1 MAAKKLKLAGV
12 IKKIDA
18 KTNGV
23 ELSIKDV
30 QCEDEVFI
38 ALKRFAVKKKKD
50 EETVAITVELVQEK
64 LAGMEP

>member
-12 IKKIDA
+12 IKKVDA

-38 ALKRFAVKKKKD
+38 ALKKYAVKKKKY
-50 EETVAITVELVQEK
+50 EEPVTITIEPVQ
-64 LAGMEP
+64 ANMEGTQ